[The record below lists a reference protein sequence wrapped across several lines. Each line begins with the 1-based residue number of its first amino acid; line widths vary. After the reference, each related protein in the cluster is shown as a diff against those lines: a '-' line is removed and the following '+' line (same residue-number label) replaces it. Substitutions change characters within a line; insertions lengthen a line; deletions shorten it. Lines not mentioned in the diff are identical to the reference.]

1 MQTPISMPPLPPARK
16 SEVPLEAKLRFL
28 QSASAYP
35 HARQAPECVET
46 HMSWVFLSGD
56 RVYKLKKPV
65 HLPFLDFSTLDRR
78 EFFCRE
84 ELRLNARLAPDVYL
98 GLLALQTSAAG
109 WSLVH
114 DGDQTADATTVDWLV
129 LMRRLPAQRML
140 TALLSDATVNV
151 QDIDALNQVL
161 GAFYRCASRAHVPPE
176 VYVERLRHEH
186 AVSREVLLMPCFELR
201 GAACALDAFAGALS
215 AHAGSLRAR
224 AAGGHL
230 VEGHG
235 DLRPEHIC
243 LIEKPV
249 VIDCLE
255 FNRTLRQVDPFD
267 EVTFLALEC
276 EIAGAS
282 WIGPQLIGGLERAL
296 GECPPPGVLTVYTA
310 HRALLRARL
319 AIAHLLDQVVRTPQR
334 WQVQAQR
341 YLDHARR
348 TLGSN

>member
-1 MQTPISMPPLPPARK
+1 MQMPTVLPPPPPARK

-65 HLPFLDFSTLDRR
+65 RLPVLDFSTLDRR

-114 DGDQTADATTVDWLV
+114 DGEQQADATTVDWLV
-129 LMRRLPAQRML
+129 LMRRLPVQRML
-140 TALLSDATVNV
+140 AALLAEGTVAGG
-151 QDIDALNQVL
+151 DIDALNQLL
-161 GAFYRCASRAHVPPE
+161 GTFYRRASSVQVSPE
-176 VYVERLRHEH
+176 IYVERLRHEY
-186 AVSREVLLMPCFELR
+186 AVSRKLLLMARFELH

-215 AHAGSLRAR
+215 ANASSLRAR

-243 LIEKPV
+243 LIEEPV

-255 FNRTLRQVDPFD
+255 FNTTLRQVDPFD
-267 EVTFLALEC
+267 EIAFLALEC
-276 EIAGAS
+276 EIAGAP
-282 WIGPQLIGGLERAL
+282 WIGAQLITGLERAL
-296 GECPPPGVLTVYTA
+296 GESPPTGVMTVYTA

-319 AIAHLLDQVVRTPQR
+319 SIAHLLDQVVRTPQR
-334 WQVQAQR
+334 WPAQAQR
-341 YLDHARR
+341 YIDHARR
-348 TLGSN
+348 TLDSN